1 MQEAEGL
8 LDILFLVV
16 ARGLPLTLAL
26 TLISLAI
33 GFVVGTI
40 LALMRVYGP
49 IELQLIANGYEKIF
63 RGIPLLVL
71 LFIFGAAL
79 LSSFMWVGSLNGAI
93 FLAAVFAL
101 ALRSAA
107 YQSEIF
113 RGSIMSVDPGQMM
126 AARSMGMTEMQA
138 TRHIV
143 LPQAFRLSLPGWT
156 NEYAVVIKD
165 SSLASAIG
173 VTDILYHSTAFFTTY
188 PALFLGI
195 ILVVAIIYFVFTYP
209 VTKYGGQSMTKKLRQ
224 LGLGGGQK

>member
-8 LDILFLVV
+8 LDILILIVQ
-16 ARGLPLTLAL
+16 RGLSLTLAL

-33 GFVVGTI
+33 GFVVGTA
-40 LALMRVYGP
+40 LALMRIYGP
-49 IELQLIANGYEKIF
+49 IELQLISNGYEKLF
-63 RGIPLLVL
+63 RGVPLLVL

-79 LSSFMWVGSLNGAI
+79 LGSFMWVGSVAGAL
-93 FLAAVFAL
+93 FVAGVFAL

-113 RGSIMSVDPGQMM
+113 RGSILSVDPGQMM
-126 AARSMGMTEMQA
+126 AARSMGMSEMQA
-138 TRHIV
+138 TRHII

-165 SSLASAIG
+165 SSLVSAIG
-173 VTDILYHSTAFFTTY
+173 VTEILYHSQAFTTTY

-195 ILVVAIIYFVFTYP
+195 ILVISVIYFAFTYP
-209 VTKYGGQSMTKKLRQ
+209 VTKYVGESMTKKLRQ
-224 LGLGGGQK
+224 LGLGGGQ

>member
-1 MQEAEGL
+1 MQETQSL
-8 LDILFLVV
+8 LDILYLI
-16 ARGLPLTLAL
+16 AIRGLTTTLAL

-33 GFVVGTI
+33 GFVVGTA

-49 IELQLIANGYEKIF
+49 IELQLIAKGYEKIF
-63 RGIPLLVL
+63 RSIPLLVL

-79 LSSFMWVGSLNGAI
+79 LGWFMWTGSVGAAL
-93 FLAAVFAL
+93 FTAAVFSL

-113 RGSIMSVDPGQMM
+113 RGSILSVDVGQIM

-138 TRHIV
+138 TQHII

-173 VTDILYHSTAFFTTY
+173 VMEMLYQGQAFTNAY

-195 ILVVAIIYFVFTYP
+195 ILVISIIYFVFTYP
-209 VTKYGGQSMTKKLRQ
+209 ITKYVGESMTSKLRQ
-224 LGLGGGQK
+224 LGLGGGKQ

>member
-1 MQEAEGL
+1 VQETQSL
-8 LDILFLVV
+8 LEILYFIAV
-16 ARGLPLTLAL
+16 RGLSMTLAL
-26 TLISLAI
+26 TLISLTI
-33 GFVVGTI
+33 GFLVGTA

-49 IELQLIANGYEKIF
+49 PELQYLARGYETIF
-63 RGIPLLVL
+63 RAIPLLVL

-79 LSSFMWVGSLNGAI
+79 LSWFMWTGSLGAAI
-93 FLAAVFAL
+93 FTAAVFAL

-126 AARSMGMTEMQA
+126 AAQSMGMTEMQA
-138 TRHIV
+138 TRHII

-173 VTDILYHSTAFFTTY
+173 ITELLYQGTAFMTTY
-188 PALFLGI
+188 PGLFLGI
-195 ILVVAIIYFVFTYP
+195 ILVITIIYFVFTYP
-209 VTKYGGQSMTKKLRQ
+209 VTKYVGESMTLKLRE
-224 LGLGGGQK
+224 LGLGGGR

>member
-1 MQEAEGL
+1 MQETQNL
-8 LDILFLVV
+8 LDILYSIAL
-16 ARGLPLTLAL
+16 RGLSMTLAL

-33 GFVVGTI
+33 GFVVGTA

-49 IELQLIANGYEKIF
+49 PELKYFARGYEMVF
-63 RGIPLLVL
+63 RAIPLLVL

-79 LSSFMWVGSLNGAI
+79 LSLFMWTGSLGGAV
-93 FLAAVFAL
+93 FTAAVFSL

-113 RGSIMSVDPGQMM
+113 RGAIMSVDPGQMQ
-126 AARSMGMTEMQA
+126 AAQSMGMTDMTA
-138 TRHIV
+138 TRHII

-173 VTDILYHSTAFFTTY
+173 VTEILYHATAYMTAY

-195 ILVVAIIYFVFTYP
+195 ILVITIIYFVFTYP
-209 VTKYGGQSMTKKLRQ
+209 VTRYVGESSTVRLRK
-224 LGLGGGQK
+224 LGLGGGR